1 MPKKEYTYDAMLV
14 FWNKYAE
21 SLLKRGNLSLHSAMV
36 SEKPKLENN
45 TIICEIPNQALV
57 AQFDTE
63 KIKLIQY
70 IRENLNNYSI
80 QVSTPVATIE
90 NIKMIFTDR
99 EKYSHMLEKNPLLE
113 NFVKTLNLDL
123 Q

>member
-1 MPKKEYTYDAMLV
+1 MPK
-14 FWNKYAE
+14 
-21 SLLKRGNLSLHSAMV
+21 
-36 SEKPKLENN
+36 N